1 MPSSFGQWLIVILAL
16 LVGLAG
22 GWVLRGRQAT
32 TAVPQGPSI
41 MGDDPVVGLSEEEKA
56 TAALATVDAPQS
68 EATID
73 TTPTPAAVVDEAHP
87 HDLEMPPAAATLA
100 AQHTALPTADDTPT
114 DTVDAPAVGT
124 EPIAVETE
132 PVAVETEPVAATTGT
147 GLVETPAVETEPLTA
162 STDTDRVDTPASNVD
177 VVAGADEERADDLVP
192 VASAGTESTAT
203 LDEVDRPADVP
214 AQPVAAASADE
225 VVEPTAVIPAPRA
238 AVEDETPSA
247 PVTGAAVASEVDTA
261 AGDVPA
267 DDFRRI
273 QGVGPKMAAALQDAG
288 IRTYRQLA
296 ELDEAGLRETIR
308 AAGLRAT
315 ASLTTWPQQAK
326 LLAGATAEAD
336 RVLPTPTGT
345 DEQV

>member
-32 TAVPQGPSI
+32 TAAPQGPSI

-56 TAALATVDAPQS
+56 TATLATVDAPQS

-73 TTPTPAAVVDEAHP
+73 STPAPAAVVDEAHP
-87 HDLEMPPAAATLA
+87 HDLEMPPAAASLA

-114 DTVDAPAVGT
+114 DTVDAPAAG
-124 EPIAVETE
+124 TE
-132 PVAVETEPVAATTGT
+132 PVAVETEPVAA
-147 GLVETPAVETEPLTA
+147 
-162 STDTDRVDTPASNVD
+162 STDTDRVDTPASDVD
-177 VVAGADEERADDLVP
+177 VVAGADDERADDLVP

-214 AQPVAAASADE
+214 AQPVAATSADE